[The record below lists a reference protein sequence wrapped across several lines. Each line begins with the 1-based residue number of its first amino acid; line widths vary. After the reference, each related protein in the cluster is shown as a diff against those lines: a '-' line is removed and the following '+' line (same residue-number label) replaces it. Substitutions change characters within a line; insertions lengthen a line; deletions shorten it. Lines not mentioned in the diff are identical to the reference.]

1 MDNKTF
7 EKVSEMLD
15 GNKYA
20 VCIGEG
26 YFPDYIQIYPPID
39 GRLYLEITQCDDNE
53 YVHISGIGS
62 DGECSEDVFYYD
74 ENKSHKDNMREFYV
88 TCAKVFG
95 KAAEEYMLYD
105 ILEWG
110 DVSLTIN

>member
-7 EKVSEMLD
+7 EKVSEMLKD
-15 GNKYA
+15 NKYA
-20 VCIGEG
+20 VCIDEG

-53 YVHISGIGS
+53 YVHISGIGA
-62 DGECSEDVFYYD
+62 DGECSEDVFCYD
-74 ENKSHKDNMREFYV
+74 ENKSWKDNVLAFYLI
-88 TCAKVFG
+88 CAKVFG

-105 ILEWG
+105 ILEW
-110 DVSLTIN
+110 DEVSLTIN